1 MNTGRQQLTS
11 QEISLTFQVC
21 FLVFLVL
28 REGEEKKKKKK
39 WIPSIPS
46 NVARKQQLKHL

>member
-28 REGEEKKKKKK
+28 REGEEKKKK